1 MGLNNTVYFTLGES
15 GGGTVR
21 WMRPELYFDPI
32 ANTGAKFVMCE
43 QSVVDFTLVQGQ
55 AEHTQTAHCAI

>member
-32 ANTGAKFVMCE
+32 ANTGAKFMCE
-43 QSVVDFTLVQGQ
+43 
-55 AEHTQTAHCAI
+55 